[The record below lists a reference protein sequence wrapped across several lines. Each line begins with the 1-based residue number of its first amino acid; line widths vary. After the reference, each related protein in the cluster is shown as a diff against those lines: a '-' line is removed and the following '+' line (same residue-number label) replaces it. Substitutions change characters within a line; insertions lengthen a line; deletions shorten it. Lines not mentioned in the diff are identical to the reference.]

1 MVKPS
6 NFMTSL
12 QGVGRGR
19 LVDNEV
25 VLTRSSVLQKGKDEA
40 VQNHHA
46 EENHLP
52 QDMHHLV
59 DTLKGDQGQGR
70 RIDLQKKGTQ
80 GLELQKEIL
89 IKSRKNLNEIHG
101 QNHQGIKKINAVDQI
116 LILVRIITMTL
127 KESLKQIR
135 RKNICLICLQVTV
148 LTAVNEN
155 DFFTSLSS

>member
-1 MVKPS
+1 MVKPL

-40 VQNHHA
+40 AQNHHA

-59 DTLKGDQGQGR
+59 DTLKGGQGR

-101 QNHQGIKKINAVDQI
+101 QNHQGIKNINAVDQI
-116 LILVRIITMTL
+116 LILVRIITMIL
-127 KESLKQIR
+127 KENLKQIR

-155 DFFTSLSS
+155 DFFTSLRS